1 MPCCWHGT
9 NAHDASVHAAIHS
22 FDDGSWNRRSRLDLD
37 ELFALLH
44 VSALGVK
51 DRMTKDR
58 MTKDSVLKDAL
69 LALASEQKAQY
80 VMVSAISAE
89 LTALKE
95 TVRGLD
101 PTFAEVLEPR
111 RQAAAEAQADIVQ
124 AVIRQFDSI
133 LRRIGE
139 IC

>member
-1 MPCCWHGT
+1 
-9 NAHDASVHAAIHS
+9 
-22 FDDGSWNRRSRLDLD
+22 
-37 ELFALLH
+37 
-44 VSALGVK
+44 
-51 DRMTKDR
+51 MTKDR